1 MKIKILLIVL
11 ALGCS
16 SVSIADAITDQL
28 EAALKA
34 YNTGDHRGAMNEL
47 KFATADLQQKINNE
61 NKQVLPEALTGWTAS
76 EAEATS
82 MGAGMMGMMG
92 GTQMKR
98 SYTNVTSGETIEIEI
113 IADSPMIQVM
123 GMMFSNPMMIQSD
136 PDMSSFRHGSMRG
149 IMKHESN
156 SQDWEASL
164 MLAGRI
170 LVQVRGSRL
179 KDDSAIKAYLDALDL
194 KKVETAFANQ

>member
-92 GTQMKR
+92 GDKYQGIR
-98 SYTNVTSGETIEIEI
+98 Q
-113 IADSPMIQVM
+113 QV
-123 GMMFSNPMMIQSD
+123 GKGVDAVGDKS
-136 PDMSSFRHGSMRG
+136 
-149 IMKHESN
+149 
-156 SQDWEASL
+156 
-164 MLAGRI
+164 
-170 LVQVRGSRL
+170 VRL
-179 KDDSAIKAYLDALDL
+179 TDDAEYD
-194 KKVETAFANQ
+194 FQQRQH